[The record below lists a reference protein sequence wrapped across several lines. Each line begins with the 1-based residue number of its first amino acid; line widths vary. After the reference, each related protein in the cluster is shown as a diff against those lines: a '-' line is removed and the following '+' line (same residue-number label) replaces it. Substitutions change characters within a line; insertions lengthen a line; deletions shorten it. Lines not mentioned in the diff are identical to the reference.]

1 MGMQS
6 LERTL
11 ERMVVGVFSRGARTN
26 IRPIELGRR
35 LVREMDDQRSVDV
48 KGRRVVPNDF
58 VLKLSPKDYEG
69 FSEISDVL
77 QTELVEAAREYAR
90 SEGYHFMGP
99 VRVELAVEETQKPGR
114 FDVVATLRQA
124 ASAASA
130 ASSAAPAAAP
140 ADVAVPPA
148 PAAPAPTAPAPAPSS
163 GEIDWSE
170 AGAAPVEA
178 VESRLILPSGEKVP
192 LGDVVVTVGRLS
204 DSTIPLNDQNVSRKH
219 AEIRPN
225 RKHYVVVDLG
235 STNGTMVNGTRI
247 HGETTL
253 SDGDIISFGSTY
265 VRFEAS

>member
-58 VLKLSPKDYEG
+58 VLKLSPKDMEG
-69 FSEISDVL
+69 FAEISDVL

-99 VRVELAVEETQKPGR
+99 VRVELTVEETQKPGR

-124 ASAASA
+124 ASA
-130 ASSAAPAAAP
+130 SSDAAPAAPNA
-140 ADVAVPPA
+140 AAA
-148 PAAPAPTAPAPAPSS
+148 PAATVPTAAAAVPSTEDLEWSQPASDTGPALTST
-163 GEIDWSE
+163 
-170 AGAAPVEA
+170 
-178 VESRLILPSGEKVP
+178 LILPSGQKVP
-192 LGDVVVTVGRLS
+192 LGDIVVTVGRLS
-204 DSTIPLNDQNVSRKH
+204 ESTIPLNDQNVSRKH

-225 RKHYVVVDLG
+225 RKNYVVVDLG

>member
-6 LERTL
+6 LERSL
-11 ERMVVGVFSRGARTN
+11 ERMVVGVFSRGSRTS

-58 VLKLSPKDYEG
+58 TVQLSAKDFEG
-69 FSEISDVL
+69 FAEIAGVL

-99 VRVELAVEETQKPGR
+99 VKVELSVDESQKPGR
-114 FDVVATLRQA
+114 FDVLAALRQA
-124 ASAASA
+124 DG
-130 ASSAAPAAAP
+130 PG
-140 ADVAVPPA
+140 DG
-148 PAAPAPTAPAPAPSS
+148 TAT
-163 GEIDWSE
+163 
-170 AGAAPVEA
+170 AGAG
-178 VESRLILPSGEKVP
+178 LILPSGQRVP
-192 LGDVVVTVGRLS
+192 LTDTTVTVGRLS
-204 DSTIPLNDQNVSRKH
+204 ASTIPLNDQNVSRRH

-225 RKHYVVVDLG
+225 RQNYVVVDLG
-235 STNGTMVNGTRI
+235 STNGTMVNGVRI

>member
-58 VLKLSPKDYEG
+58 VLKLSPKDYAG
-69 FSEISDVL
+69 FTEISDVL

-99 VRVELAVEETQKPGR
+99 VRVELTEDETQKAGR

-124 ASAASA
+124 AAAA
-130 ASSAAPAAAP
+130 PAPAAAP
-140 ADVAVPPA
+140 SAAPADAAVPPA
-148 PAAPAPTAPAPAPSS
+148 PAVATPAAT
-163 GEIDWSE
+163 GDEIDWSE
-170 AGAAPVEA
+170 AGSGSAIP

-204 DSTIPLNDQNVSRKH
+204 ESTIPLNDQNVSRKH

-225 RKHYVVVDLG
+225 RKNYVVVDLG